1 MGEKSLHTMVE
12 MEHHQK
18 MMGDREE
25 DIKRH
30 KVNYDNSRKAIEL
43 ELAKTNEELAIFRE
57 KGARF
62 DELNRDYKRM
72 EQEKFLLEEKM
83 GYYDTQRNKDGR
95 SLASEIY
102 RAQDEIKRKNDLL
115 VQDKEY
121 LTKENI
127 GMLEKMKRLED
138 KLDKCEREYLEAKN

>member
-1 MGEKSLHTMVE
+1 
-12 MEHHQK
+12 
-18 MMGDREE
+18 
-25 DIKRH
+25 
-30 KVNYDNSRKAIEL
+30 
-43 ELAKTNEELAIFRE
+43 
-57 KGARF
+57 
-62 DELNRDYKRM
+62 
-72 EQEKFLLEEKM
+72 M

-127 GMLEKMKRLED
+127 GMLEKLKRLED
-138 KLDKCEREYLEAKN
+138 KLDKSEREFLDAKNQAQEYLF

>member
-1 MGEKSLHTMVE
+1 
-12 MEHHQK
+12 
-18 MMGDREE
+18 
-25 DIKRH
+25 
-30 KVNYDNSRKAIEL
+30 
-43 ELAKTNEELAIFRE
+43 
-57 KGARF
+57 
-62 DELNRDYKRM
+62 
-72 EQEKFLLEEKM
+72 M

-127 GMLEKMKRLED
+127 GMLEKLKRLED
-138 KLDKCEREYLEAKN
+138 KLDKSEREFLDAKNQA